1 MDLSIIIPVFNEE
14 KTVATVAAAALK
26 VDVPGVDDREIVI
39 VNDGST
45 DGTAGIVDRLA
56 REEPRIIVITQ
67 PKNRGKGAALSRGF
81 AEAKGDIVLIQ
92 DADLEYNPEEYP
104 VLLEPILQGRADVV
118 YGSRFITG
126 RSHRVLYFWHSV
138 GNTMLTF
145 ASNMLTDL
153 NLTDIETGYKVF
165 RRDIIARICIRE
177 RGFGVEPEIT
187 AKIARLRPRPRI
199 YEVGISYSGRTYEE
213 GKKIGWKDAV
223 RALWC
228 IVRYNVMG

>member
-1 MDLSIIIPVFNEE
+1 MNLSIIIPVFNEE
-14 KTVATVAAAALK
+14 KTIATVVAAALK
-26 VDVPGVDDREIVI
+26 VEIPGIDQRDIVI

-45 DGTAGIVDRLA
+45 DGTAGTIARLS
-56 REEPRIIVITQ
+56 REGPRIKVITQ
-67 PKNRGKGAALSRGF
+67 PKNLGKGAALSRGF

-104 VLLEPILQGRADVV
+104 MLLEPILQGRADVV
-118 YGSRFITG
+118 YGSRLISG

-165 RRDIIARICIRE
+165 RRGIIGRIRIRE

-199 YEVGISYSGRTYEE
+199 YEVGISYSGRIYEE

>member
-45 DGTAGIVDRLA
+45 DGTAAIIAGLS
-56 REEPRIIVITQ
+56 REDPRIKVIAL
-67 PKNRGKGAALSRGF
+67 PGNLGKGAALSRGF

-104 VLLEPILQGRADVV
+104 VLLEPILKGRADVV
-118 YGSRFITG
+118 YGSRLITG
-126 RSHRVLYFWHSV
+126 RSHRVLYFWHSI
-138 GNTMLTF
+138 GNAMLTF

-153 NLTDIETGYKVF
+153 NLTDIETGYKAF
-165 RRDIIARICIRE
+165 RRGTIERIRIRE

-213 GKKIGWKDAV
+213 GKKIGWKDALW
-223 RALWC
+223 ALWC